1 MFSSEVV
8 VFLNTFLE
16 RVIRKIPTEWRD
28 CKLKDKIRNIESIK
42 KFKVTILNPIRP
54 KGNSVFDM
62 IPVDL
67 SYLSRLRLN
76 FSHLNKQKFRHYS
89 NNTVDPMCPCDVE
102 PEVTLH

>member
-54 KGNSVFDM
+54 KGNSVFDNYDTSGLKLFKS
-62 IPVDL
+62 PKV
-67 SYLSRLRLN
+67 
-76 FSHLNKQKFRHYS
+76 KFQ
-89 NNTVDPMCPCDVE
+89 P
-102 PEVTLH
+102 LK